1 MAGGV
6 FRLAVT
12 EGTSGVVATG
22 GVTLAGGVS
31 TGAGGTERVSGA
43 VAGGASAG
51 LCHGK
56 YLQPLKMQRQPSAK
70 TAPFIIVYTGFT
82 VVLT

>member
-1 MAGGV
+1 M
-6 FRLAVT
+6 
-12 EGTSGVVATG
+12 VATG
-22 GVTLAGGVS
+22 GVTLAGVGS
-31 TGAGGTERVSGA
+31 TGAGGMVSVLGA
-43 VAGGASAG
+43 GSIDGSAG

-70 TAPFIIVYTGFT
+70 TAPFIIAYTGFT